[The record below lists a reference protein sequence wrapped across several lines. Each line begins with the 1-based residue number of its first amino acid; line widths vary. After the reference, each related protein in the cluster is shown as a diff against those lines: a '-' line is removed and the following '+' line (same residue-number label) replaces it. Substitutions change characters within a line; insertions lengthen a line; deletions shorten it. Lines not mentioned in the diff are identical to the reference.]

1 MEMVKMTNGIV
12 ETLVPPANVAE
23 LQKSGYKV
31 VETPTAPA
39 TNSGNGKSLSREERK
54 QLRER
59 NLSNSLVIPSA
70 IADAVKAGILAELT
84 VTFVK
89 FFKKKSGRTGSE
101 YVAAQIDVIIPQL
114 QNKKFTFCVL
124 DDPENAAYE
133 VGQQAVFNCLT
144 TEDPAIRSGV
154 VLELQK

>member
-1 MEMVKMTNGIV
+1 MELVTVSNGTDTKQVTAEQAVILQTVGYNIV
-12 ETLVPPANVAE
+12 
-23 LQKSGYKV
+23 
-31 VETPTAPA
+31 PTAPA
-39 TNSGNGKSLSREERK
+39 TNSGNGKSLSRDERK
-54 QLRER
+54 QLRDR

-124 DDPENAAYE
+124 DDPDNSAYE
-133 VGQQAVFNCLT
+133 VGQQIILTAET
-144 TEDPAIRSGV
+144 TEDTNIRSGV
-154 VLELQK
+154 ILTPQK